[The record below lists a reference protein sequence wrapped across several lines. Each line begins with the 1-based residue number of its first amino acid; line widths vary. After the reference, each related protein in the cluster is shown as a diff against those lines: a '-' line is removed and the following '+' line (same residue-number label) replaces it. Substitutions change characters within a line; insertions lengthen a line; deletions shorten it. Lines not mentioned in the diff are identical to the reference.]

1 MKVTEF
7 IRRKNEILFD
17 LTGVTLVPE
26 DQIEEVEAKPLHGNW
41 SNGGLC
47 PYCRVYEQLADGLVD
62 CSQCIMSKR
71 GNECNGFNSTYR
83 QMTTA
88 LHDNGISAAYKRI
101 PEIMALAR
109 EYNEQ
114 FVKRS

>member
-41 SNGGLC
+41 S
-47 PYCRVYEQLADGLVD
+47 
-62 CSQCIMSKR
+62 K
-71 GNECNGFNSTYR
+71 GFLLR
-83 QMTTA
+83 
-88 LHDNGISAAYKRI
+88 K
-101 PEIMALAR
+101 
-109 EYNEQ
+109 
-114 FVKRS
+114 